1 MSATTADHLQSDS
14 VRRALDYYFNPAPE
28 TSPGLEDMQLVV
40 ARDDL
45 PAQAA
50 DEQAAWLL
58 RCASSTAYEA
68 AQNARDRTRDQI
80 LMVMHLV
87 NLARA
92 MCDHSHNRTK
102 REEEAQLPG

>member
-1 MSATTADHLQSDS
+1 MSATTAEHLQSDS

-28 TSPGLEDMQLVV
+28 TSPELEDMQLVV
-40 ARDDL
+40 ARADL
-45 PAQAA
+45 PPHAA

-68 AQNARDRTRDQI
+68 AQNARDKTRDQI

-92 MCDHSHNRTK
+92 MCDHSQNRSK
-102 REEEAQLPG
+102 KIEESAVTE